1 MLTNDVTDEAGH
13 RKIWLDE
20 YGIELPDVIAHWVK
34 IQFCGS
40 PESAT
45 KLYPSCLLMK
55 PIGGDAH
62 GFGSTLHPMRTVADP
77 AARYRIS
84 EAAVFDTIANLEW
97 LETAAPPLTR
107 CAEQKRPACTD
118 DSRHIGYVPQFV
130 KLGSLI
136 GQPAQSDCAS
146 SSTRVLPQR
155 GTRLHQSL
163 APIRPFKKPQPRLVS
178 TPGPQHVQRVQS
190 TAQLTVSANSKNEHA
205 TREGA
210 NAASDPQ
217 QQQQAPAKPALVKP
231 TFGRSH
237 SALQKQLAPAKP
249 ALVKP
254 TFGRSH
260 SAALVDSA
268 AKGALACSNSEPV
281 SCHASTFPGI
291 QHDCTCTC
299 KYI

>member
-1 MLTNDVTDEAGH
+1 
-13 RKIWLDE
+13 
-20 YGIELPDVIAHWVK
+20 
-34 IQFCGS
+34 
-40 PESAT
+40 
-45 KLYPSCLLMK
+45 MK

-77 AARYRIS
+77 AARYKMS

-107 CAEQKRPACTD
+107 AAAGQKRPAGTD

-146 SSTRVLPQR
+146 NSTEVSPQP
-155 GTRLHQSL
+155 GTRLHQSMQSL
-163 APIRPFKKPQPRLVS
+163 AAIRPFKKPQPRLVS
-178 TPGPQHVQRVQS
+178 TPGPQHIQPVQS
-190 TAQLTVSANSKNEHA
+190 TVQPTASANSKNEPA

-210 NAASDPQ
+210 DAASDL
-217 QQQQAPAKPALVKP
+217 QQQQALAKPALVKP

-249 ALVKP
+249 ALAKP

-260 SAALVDSA
+260 SAALVDGA
-268 AKGALACSNSEPV
+268 AKGAVACRNSGSEPV
-281 SCHASTFPGI
+281 RCHACTFPGS
-291 QHDCTCTC
+291 QHD
-299 KYI
+299 